1 MLIRTNKN
9 MRELLKKTKI
19 KKKQGIKININ
30 NMAKMMVPN
39 FKDVHDCII
48 IDIDNEINVKNVNFN
63 RILSMFRDRTGYEA
77 SCNEIRINDYIEY
90 SDEIVVL
97 QLAEIIMETWK
108 YKLKTE
114 YPQYKFCIILSFS
127 DGYVTMRFHV
137 VRENESSW
145 LKADLEEYKNEAIMV
160 EEF

>member
-9 MRELLKKTKI
+9 MIELLKKTKI
-19 KKKQGIKININ
+19 KKEEVIKINTDN
-30 NMAKMMVPN
+30 LAKIMIPN
-39 FKDVHDCII
+39 FKEVHDCII
-48 IDIDNEINVKNVNFN
+48 IDMNNEINVENVNFK

-77 SCNEIRINDYIEY
+77 SCNEIRINDYIDY

-97 QLAEIIMETWK
+97 QLAEIIMDTWK

-127 DGYVTMRFHV
+127 EGYVTMRFHV

-145 LKADLEEYKNEAIMV
+145 LKADLDEYKHEAIMV
-160 EEF
+160 KEF